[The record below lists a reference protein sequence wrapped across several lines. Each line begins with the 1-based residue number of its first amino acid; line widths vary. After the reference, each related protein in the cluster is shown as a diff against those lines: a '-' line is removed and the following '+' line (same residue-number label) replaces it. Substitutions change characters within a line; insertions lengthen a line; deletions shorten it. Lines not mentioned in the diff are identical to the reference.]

1 MSRNTPRKTVS
12 TSVTTLFLLTGVCA
26 TLLAMATAPFR
37 GVATNKMPQDELF
50 PIYVLL
56 PIAGLLFTYARFD
69 RFRYI
74 AFGGLFG
81 LVLSIP
87 LMFITTVPKENA
99 AELTMA
105 SLVGIIGLLAFQV
118 FIRISRRKK

>member
-1 MSRNTPRKTVS
+1 MSRHIPRKTVT

-26 TLLAMATAPFR
+26 TLLAMATVPFR
-37 GVATNKMPQDELF
+37 GVATVDSPEDNLS
-50 PIYVLL
+50 PIFVLL
-56 PIAGLLFTYARFD
+56 PIAGLLFGYTRFD

-74 AFGGLFG
+74 AFGGVFG
-81 LVLSIP
+81 FVLSIP
-87 LMFITTVPKENA
+87 LMFIATVPKGNA

-118 FIRISRRKK
+118 FIRYSRRKK